1 MRGSHE
7 KACSYS
13 FDALCDALGTGMLNA
28 QSKPPI
34 YVVAEVDVS
43 DSAGFVKEY
52 LPKAQASIKSNGGRF
67 LVAGQSIKA
76 LEGTP
81 PRRVIVT
88 AWDSVEQVDEWFNSP
103 AFKELRSIGD
113 RYAKFRPL
121 MRSKDF
127 R

>member
-1 MRGSHE
+1 MKKLAVILST
-7 KACSYS
+7 
-13 FDALCDALGTGMLNA
+13 LCAIGLGTGMLNA

-113 RYAKFRPL
+113 RYAKFRLYAVEGLPL
-121 MRSKDF
+121 R
-127 R
+127 